1 MLWRGAPD
9 PPYFPV
15 FRIFLSRTYM
25 LIKRS
30 SEPGETRGRL
40 VRLSPG
46 NSRTAALGGAFLF
59 AEPAN
64 RKDLGNE
71 DRDQDARQGRR
82 THFWQVPPAHAAV
95 RGSRV
100 YRHQRERD

>member
-1 MLWRGAPD
+1 MLWAVPPD
-9 PPYFPV
+9 EARLPV
-15 FRIFLSRTYM
+15 LSVCCAGTYV

-40 VRLSPG
+40 GRLSPG

-71 DRDQDARQGRR
+71 DRDQDARQGRWIHSR
-82 THFWQVPPAHAAV
+82 QVPPARAAV
-95 RGSRV
+95 RRSRAD
-100 YRHQRERD
+100 RGARGRR